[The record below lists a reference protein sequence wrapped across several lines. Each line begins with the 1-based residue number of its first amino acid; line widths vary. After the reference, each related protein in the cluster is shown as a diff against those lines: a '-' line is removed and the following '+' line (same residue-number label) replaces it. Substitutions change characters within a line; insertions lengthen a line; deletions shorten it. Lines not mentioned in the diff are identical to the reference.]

1 MRFSGRLIVPA
12 FLLAVVAAPL
22 MAQDAAPV
30 PCKDST
36 CSLKIDWGSNKTS
49 GDYPPDKRYGSG
61 DDFEQRFRS
70 ALRDRGLRFQ
80 DIASDGAMGMVVRTT
95 MQKNVLCDA
104 MAGINPDRT
113 CTAMTNLAVTFT
125 SPASG
130 AKAPGAIRITN
141 RCGAGDV
148 FLSHRDFATYSADMI
163 WFQLVGQAQK
173 AERPRVNC

>member
-1 MRFSGRLIVPA
+1 MRLSGRLIALV
-12 FLLAVVAAPL
+12 FLLAAVAAPL
-22 MAQDAAPV
+22 MAQDAAAV

-70 ALRDRGLRFQ
+70 ALRDKGLRFQ
-80 DIASDGAMGMVVRTT
+80 DIAADGAMGMVVRTT

-148 FLSHRDFATYSADMI
+148 FLSHRDFATYAAEMI